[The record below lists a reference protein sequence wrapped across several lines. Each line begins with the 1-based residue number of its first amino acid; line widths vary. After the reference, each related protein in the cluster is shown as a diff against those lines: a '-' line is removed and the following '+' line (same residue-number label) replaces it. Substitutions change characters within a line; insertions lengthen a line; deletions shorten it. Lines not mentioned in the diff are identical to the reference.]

1 MSIDLMEVQQVPG
14 RIVAAWAKNDA
25 EAFARVFAEDG
36 SLVLPGGVFL
46 KNREEI
52 RSHMAELYA
61 GPYKGTN
68 VTGKPQMIKPL
79 SDTVVLLITQG
90 GVLAPGDTEV
100 SQDESIR
107 ASWLLVKQ
115 NGQWLITAYQNT
127 PLGS

>member
-1 MSIDLMEVQQVPG
+1 MEVQQVPN

-25 EAFARVFAEDG
+25 ESFAKVFAEDG
-36 SLVLPGGVFL
+36 TLVLPGGVFL
-46 KNREEI
+46 KGRDEI
-52 RSHMAELYA
+52 RSHMAELYS
-61 GPYKGTN
+61 GRYKGTS

-79 SDTVVLLITQG
+79 SDDIVLLITQG
-90 GVLAPGDTEV
+90 GVLAPGEKEV
-100 SQDESIR
+100 SQDEAIR